1 MREWSAV
8 ARGVDPFRDQAK
20 VEPWDGASVADAE
33 LARFHGID
41 VPELEAITLIVVI
54 TSGQVA
60 ASTKPSS
67 KFVSSL
73 SDKHKIVEDLR

>member
-1 MREWSAV
+1 VR
-8 ARGVDPFRDQAK
+8 
-20 VEPWDGASVADAE
+20 
-33 LARFHGID
+33 ARFNGID
-41 VPELEAITLIVVI
+41 VGQLEAITLIVVI

-73 SDKHKIVEDLR
+73 SDKYKIVEDLR

>member
-1 MREWSAV
+1 MAV
-8 ARGVDPFRDQAK
+8 ARGVDPFREQAK
-20 VEPWDGASVADAE
+20 VEPWDGASVADAVR
-33 LARFHGID
+33 ARFNGID
-41 VPELEAITLIVVI
+41 VGQLEAITLIVVI

-73 SDKHKIVEDLR
+73 SDKYKIVEDLR